1 MERAQELLNQTN
13 ITIVDIAEQLGY
25 DNVSYFIKLFRN
37 FSGMTP
43 VEYRKLI

>member
-1 MERAQELLNQTN
+1 ME
-13 ITIVDIAEQLGY
+13 IAEQLGY

-43 VEYRKLI
+43 AEFRKSI